1 MRGSGP
7 EPDPKT
13 NPKPDP
19 DPNPSPSPSP
29 NPNPNPNPIQVR
41 GSGAQGVL
49 VESSA
54 RGRLVR
60 NVIELNGAEGVLVLA
75 GCAPVI
81 GENYVRRNAGD
92 ADADGVDDAVADG
105 TAVLGGASGGGA
117 ESG

>member
-1 MRGSGP
+1 M
-7 EPDPKT
+7 
-13 NPKPDP
+13 
-19 DPNPSPSPSP
+19 
-29 NPNPNPNPIQVR
+29 
-41 GSGAQGVL
+41 L

-92 ADADGVDDAVADG
+92 TDADGVDDAVADG